1 MESPEGRDQSTDA
14 SEQEIEGEASREEDV
29 LLSPDAGVELEVL
42 QLGRPGYKA
51 LRNDNIDVE
60 KVTDHIKMLA
70 NSLVMTMYAEPG
82 VGLAAPQIGAN
93 VNIVVMD
100 AQYEPGG
107 ENERRP
113 LILINPKIID
123 SSGVVVEGVESC
135 LSVPGIQVPV
145 QRDREVTVAYMD
157 LNEEAQCLIV
167 EDFEARVI
175 QHELDHLNGTLIID
189 YLSKLRYD
197 MYIRGVF
204 KGMRKA
210 KKIMKKRERYESVI
224 RASER
229 RTRRATGRKLQP
241 ELPESTPDTGPPSS
255 DLRAGDGCGDA
266 EGCEPTQP

>member
-1 MESPEGRDQSTDA
+1 
-14 SEQEIEGEASREEDV
+14 
-29 LLSPDAGVELEVL
+29 
-42 QLGRPGYKA
+42 
-51 LRNDNIDVE
+51 
-60 KVTDHIKMLA
+60 MLA

-145 QRDREVTVAYMD
+145 QRDREVT
-157 LNEEAQCLIV
+157 
-167 EDFEARVI
+167 I